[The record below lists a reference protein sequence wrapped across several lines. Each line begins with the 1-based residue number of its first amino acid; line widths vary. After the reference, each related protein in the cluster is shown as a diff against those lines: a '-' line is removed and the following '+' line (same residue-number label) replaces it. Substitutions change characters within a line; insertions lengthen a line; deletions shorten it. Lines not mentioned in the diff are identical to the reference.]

1 MSFFYL
7 MLIHKLQK
15 IVCKLSYRKGHIT
28 PRRPSVSSGIYRIH
42 MILFG
47 KLIYL
52 PSEVITVFSI
62 SVKEDKR
69 ETPPLFDVKMFN
81 VH

>member
-1 MSFFYL
+1 
-7 MLIHKLQK
+7 
-15 IVCKLSYRKGHIT
+15 
-28 PRRPSVSSGIYRIH
+28 